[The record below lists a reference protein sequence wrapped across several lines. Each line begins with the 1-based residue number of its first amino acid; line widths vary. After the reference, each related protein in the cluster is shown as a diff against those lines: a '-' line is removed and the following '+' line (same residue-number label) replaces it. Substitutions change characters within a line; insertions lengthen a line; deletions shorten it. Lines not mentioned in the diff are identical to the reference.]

1 MCSNGQEGGF
11 IRDGSTQI
19 FADPTDQDAQWSNG
33 QEGGFIRDGYDM
45 ELDRLRNFRNNEIG
59 KFGWIPLFYVIT
71 LFLPT
76 YVDAVSNNQNI
87 VLFMGI
93 IPLLITFYL
102 GLASPSPKN

>member
-1 MCSNGQEGGF
+1 MFDSYEPTRISFMMFF
-11 IRDGSTQI
+11 ISQMIPRFFGIFVLLST
-19 FADPTDQDAQWSNG
+19 F
-33 QEGGFIRDGYDM
+33 FIAKK
-45 ELDRLRNFRNNEIG
+45 RNNEIG
-59 KFGWIPLFYVIT
+59 RFGWIPLFYVIT